1 MAQYDIGT
9 GLKLGWETF
18 VRRIKDFLVVAA
30 IFGVVAGVL
39 MGVVLLLFSGAEA
52 SIDESG
58 SVSGGFLVGGIVLG
72 LVTAVVVAILSLFVD
87 LYNTKLALGSF
98 DQEDKSLGDLA
109 KEANKRF
116 GAWLGWGILKWL
128 LIMVGLVLCIL
139 PGIIAAFF
147 LAFVSFVVVD
157 NRTRE
162 NPLKA
167 SFDAVKDN
175 WLNVLV
181 VIIIVNI
188 GTFVAQ
194 LIGSILGFVP
204 FLGPIIQYF
213 ITFLIAA
220 AGLCFLVPVFRST
233 AVGGGVAVGTT
244 AGPGGYVPPY
254 PGAGAPGYQPPA
266 PGGGYEPP
274 APGGYPQQQPPAPG
288 GYPQQQPP
296 APGGYP
302 QQQPPAPGG
311 YPQQQ
316 PPAQQPPAPPA
327 PGGYP
332 QPQPPQQPPQQPG
345 GGYQPPPPP
354 PPQYPQQ

>member
-18 VRRIKDFLVVAA
+18 VRRIKDFLIVAA

-39 MGVVLLLFSGAEA
+39 LGVVGLFFA
-52 SIDESG
+52 SSEVTVDESG
-58 SVSGGFLVGGIVLG
+58 TASLGLLGAGIVLA

-220 AGLCFLVPVFRST
+220 AGLCFLVPLFRST

-302 QQQPPAPGG
+302 QQ
-311 YPQQQ
+311 

-332 QPQPPQQPPQQPG
+332 QPQPPQQPGGGYQPPQQPG

-354 PPQYPQQ
+354 PQYPQQ

>member
-18 VRRIKDFLVVAA
+18 VRRIKDFVIVAA

-39 MGVVLLLFSGAEA
+39 IGVVALLFGGSEIAIE
-52 SIDESG
+52 ESG
-58 SVSGGFLVGGIVLG
+58 TVSLGLLGAGIVLA

-87 LYNTKLALGSF
+87 LYTTKLALGSF
-98 DQEDKSLGDLA
+98 DQENKSLGDLA

-139 PGIIAAFF
+139 PGVVAAFF
-147 LAFVSFVVVD
+147 LAFVSFVVID

-194 LIGSILGFVP
+194 IIGSILGFIP
-204 FLGPIIQYF
+204 FLGPIVQYF
-213 ITFLIAA
+213 VTFLIAA

-233 AVGGGVAVGTT
+233 AVGGGVAIGGT
-244 AGPGGYVPPY
+244 ADPGGYVPPY

-266 PGGGYEPP
+266 PGG
-274 APGGYPQQQPPAPG
+274 YPQQQPPAPG
-288 GYPQQQPP
+288 GYP
-296 APGGYP
+296 
-302 QQQPPAPGG
+302 
-311 YPQQQ
+311 QQ